1 MQSYYRD
8 HPEAGGYI
16 YLALR
21 APNDTWNGFY
31 DVYVYPLVANLVR
44 QFLLFGDVDPNK
56 VFIMGYSHGGYGA
69 YAIGPKM
76 PDHFAAIHASAAAAT
91 DGETAAQNLRNTIFT
106 VMVGEKDT
114 MYGRYERNLK
124 FRAALEELRGQRTNI
139 YPAAVQIIEGNGHTG
154 LPDRD
159 KIVDMYPAVRNPVPA
174 ELSWLMT
181 DSVIRDFFWL
191 RCDAPAK
198 ELEINAT
205 CKNNRLIVRTSAN
218 VTNAA
223 VFLDQ
228 RLVDFDEPL
237 AIEVNGQALKPMK
250 VRTSLRVLCE
260 TLVNR
265 GDPELAFTARLDL
278 PPSRLHARTQAI
290 DRN

>member
-1 MQSYYRD
+1 
-8 HPEAGGYI
+8 
-16 YLALR
+16 
-21 APNDTWNGFY
+21 
-31 DVYVYPLVANLVR
+31 
-44 QFLLFGDVDPNK
+44 
-56 VFIMGYSHGGYGA
+56 
-69 YAIGPKM
+69 
-76 PDHFAAIHASAAAAT
+76 
-91 DGETAAQNLRNTIFT
+91 
-106 VMVGEKDT
+106 
-114 MYGRYERNLK
+114 
-124 FRAALEELRGQRTNI
+124 
-139 YPAAVQIIEGNGHTG
+139 
-154 LPDRD
+154 
-159 KIVDMYPAVRNPVPA
+159 
-174 ELSWLMT
+174 MT

-237 AIEVNGQALKPMK
+237 AIEVNGHALKQMK

-260 TLVNR
+260 TLIRR

-278 PPSRLHARTQAI
+278 HLNRICQRS
-290 DRN
+290 